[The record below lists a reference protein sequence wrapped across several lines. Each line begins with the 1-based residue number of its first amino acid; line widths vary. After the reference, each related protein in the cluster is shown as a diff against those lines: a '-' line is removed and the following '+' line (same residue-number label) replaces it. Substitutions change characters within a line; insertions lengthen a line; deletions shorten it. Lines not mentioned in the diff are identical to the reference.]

1 LAPTSGETPKT
12 SGAAS
17 ADIEG
22 VQSKVTGC
30 DQSRPI
36 GPNGRNGSK
45 ADIGE
50 LARSTLPVLEDEQQE
65 EGPMMRPLLLLSV
78 TALLLPAC
86 QAGEKSGNNIAEGN
100 AAAAVN
106 VGADEQA
113 IRGQVDRWLQ
123 LVKAKDAAGIAALYA
138 EDGAVMP
145 PNAAIGK
152 GRAAIQQAWASMM
165 QTPGFDLTFDPEQI
179 IVSASGDMAL
189 DRGTYRLAVAPNGT
203 AQTDTGKYVVVWRKI
218 GSEWKAA
225 ADIFNSDLPASG
237 G

>member
-1 LAPTSGETPKT
+1 MT
-12 SGAAS
+12 
-17 ADIEG
+17 
-22 VQSKVTGC
+22 
-30 DQSRPI
+30 
-36 GPNGRNGSK
+36 
-45 ADIGE
+45 
-50 LARSTLPVLEDEQQE
+50 RS
-65 EGPMMRPLLLLSV
+65 LLLLSV

-86 QAGEKSGNNIAEGN
+86 QAGEKPGNTIAEGN

-145 PNAAIGK
+145 PNAPIGK
-152 GRAAIQQAWASMM
+152 GRTAIQQTWSSMM
-165 QTPGFDLTFDPEQI
+165 QTPGFDLTFVPDQI
-179 IVSASGDMAL
+179 IVSSSGDMAL
-189 DRGTYRLAVAPNGT
+189 DRGTYRLAVTPNGK

-218 GSEWKAA
+218 GSDWKAA